1 MKASGFCRVLCPHC
15 LWKPSGFQIK
25 IIMLHQTFQEQERA
39 PVEGRQR
46 STPRLLLLR
55 PAAYGSSHRCSQAG
69 FLGVIPTIPISSALY
84 FLHHRLNSFSLE
96 GAHDFNNFSFYYS
109 HQRSSNSFGLISGVL
124 AETQTRI
131 SASTLSLFSWSTSEK
146 GYCWKW
152 KHSYTLFLVKILQW
166 LLVNFQIKSLVQ
178 FLESHRLYY

>member
-1 MKASGFCRVLCPHC
+1 
-15 LWKPSGFQIK
+15 
-25 IIMLHQTFQEQERA
+25 MLHQTFQEQERA

-84 FLHHRLNSFSLE
+84 FLYHRLNSFSLE

-124 AETQTRI
+124 LKLKLGSLHPPCPFSPDPHQKRGIAENENI
-131 SASTLSLFSWSTSEK
+131 LILYSWLKYFSGSLLIF
-146 GYCWKW
+146 
-152 KHSYTLFLVKILQW
+152 
-166 LLVNFQIKSLVQ
+166 
-178 FLESHRLYY
+178 R